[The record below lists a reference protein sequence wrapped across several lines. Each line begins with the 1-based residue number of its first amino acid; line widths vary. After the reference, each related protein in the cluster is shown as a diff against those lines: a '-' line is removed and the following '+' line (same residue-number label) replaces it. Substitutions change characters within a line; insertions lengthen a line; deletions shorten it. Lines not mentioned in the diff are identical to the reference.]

1 MKKICVMIITFFYLT
16 VIQPGNALAA
26 PIIVD
31 NGTLQSVNQI
41 AMSVMSRDKNYV
53 LVSATP
59 NVLTYN
65 YTPADDFFDC
75 TDAPKDFA
83 ALKGKFY
90 YQLVINTVENTQKKI
105 VVNAALNAIFTDAP
119 EFGTGSRAIEADWVK
134 HVLFDIKSAC
144 DGMYVYGFKFNYD
157 DNTTIT
163 DVTPGKAFA
172 KAGIEPNSK
181 IISIN
186 GKNATTSVD
195 VLGMRLCPTVTLVVE
210 KDGKQKTVQLK
221 GELQTPEE
229 FRAERGI

>member
-1 MKKICVMIITFFYLT
+1 M
-16 VIQPGNALAA
+16 
-26 PIIVD
+26 
-31 NGTLQSVNQI
+31 
-41 AMSVMSRDKNYV
+41 
-53 LVSATP
+53 
-59 NVLTYN
+59 
-65 YTPADDFFDC
+65 
-75 TDAPKDFA
+75 
-83 ALKGKFY
+83 
-90 YQLVINTVENTQKKI
+90 
-105 VVNAALNAIFTDAP
+105 VNAALNIIFTDAP

-144 DGMYVYGFKFNYD
+144 DGMYVYGFTYEE
-157 DNTTIT
+157 TAIT
-163 DVTPGKAFA
+163 KVTPGKAFA

-229 FRAERGI
+229 FRADRGI

>member
-1 MKKICVMIITFFYLT
+1 MKKICVMIITLFYLT

-31 NGTLQSVNQI
+31 NGALQSVNQI

-90 YQLVINTVENTQKKI
+90 YQLVINTVENTQK
-105 VVNAALNAIFTDAP
+105 N
-119 EFGTGSRAIEADWVK
+119 
-134 HVLFDIKSAC
+134 C
-144 DGMYVYGFKFNYD
+144 
-157 DNTTIT
+157 
-163 DVTPGKAFA
+163 GKCSTKYYFYRC
-172 KAGIEPNSK
+172 S
-181 IISIN
+181 
-186 GKNATTSVD
+186 
-195 VLGMRLCPTVTLVVE
+195 
-210 KDGKQKTVQLK
+210 
-221 GELQTPEE
+221 
-229 FRAERGI
+229 